1 MHELALLFKDCLC
14 NELILTN
21 LGRKQNN
28 PLNCWA
34 ITFYILSWKN
44 AEPLPFLIALWVLL
58 SQCFGSYF
66 AESGTGDKKHAWLSE
81 SYTLDVSQ
89 KRLSAIFSAAH
100 RFRPSNLRLLKTNC
114 NKTQLYDW
122 PLSSPTFYHCVS
134 WQFYSDPSAVTR
146 VCSPPPPPPGGRRA
160 WLCRE
165 ISGRVD
171 LGWLYVSCVP
181 WSIACHKQQRNWK
194 VGDAPAGHGA
204 AALRPAP
211 APHSVS
217 NHFHTHRSMKEGQW
231 QTWNLAWNT
240 VEELL
245 SSIHWKLT
253 PYWLTWRSNKAKKK
267 RKGGGTDDGAWAVNQ
282 TRNPVWGEMAI
293 TGIDM
298 HPKKVV
304 VGGISS
310 SVVLWN
316 EIISTPSQA
325 FVQDTTLLPARQ
337 RGKKQNICSFKKCCS
352 PSSAQ
357 NVVSGFGLQWKVEEN
372 QNKEH

>member
-1 MHELALLFKDCLC
+1 MTDRCHHPRFITVSAGNFTVTPAL
-14 NELILTN
+14 
-21 LGRKQNN
+21 
-28 PLNCWA
+28 
-34 ITFYILSWKN
+34 
-44 AEPLPFLIALWVLL
+44 
-58 SQCFGSYF
+58 
-66 AESGTGDKKHAWLSE
+66 
-81 SYTLDVSQ
+81 
-89 KRLSAIFSAAH
+89 
-100 RFRPSNLRLLKTNC
+100 
-114 NKTQLYDW
+114 
-122 PLSSPTFYHCVS
+122 SPGFV
-134 WQFYSDPSAVTR
+134 
-146 VCSPPPPPPGGRRA
+146 PPPPPPGGRRA

-204 AALRPAP
+204 AALRPVP

-337 RGKKQNICSFKKCCS
+337 RGKSKTSAHSRSAVLPLLHKMLSLDLGYNEKWRKIKIRNIRVWFQLFHFLPLKCCPLS
-352 PSSAQ
+352 
-357 NVVSGFGLQWKVEEN
+357 EN
-372 QNKEH
+372 

>member
-1 MHELALLFKDCLC
+1 MTDRCHHPRFITVSAGNFTVTPAL
-14 NELILTN
+14 
-21 LGRKQNN
+21 
-28 PLNCWA
+28 
-34 ITFYILSWKN
+34 
-44 AEPLPFLIALWVLL
+44 
-58 SQCFGSYF
+58 
-66 AESGTGDKKHAWLSE
+66 
-81 SYTLDVSQ
+81 
-89 KRLSAIFSAAH
+89 
-100 RFRPSNLRLLKTNC
+100 
-114 NKTQLYDW
+114 
-122 PLSSPTFYHCVS
+122 SPGFV
-134 WQFYSDPSAVTR
+134 
-146 VCSPPPPPPGGRRA
+146 PPPPPPGGRRA